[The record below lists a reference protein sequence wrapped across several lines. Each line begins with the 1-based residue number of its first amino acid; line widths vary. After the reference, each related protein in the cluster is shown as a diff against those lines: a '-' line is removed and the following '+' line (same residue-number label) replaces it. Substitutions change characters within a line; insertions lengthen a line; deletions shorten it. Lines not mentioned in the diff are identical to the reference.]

1 MEAVCEPNCKMGIRE
16 YLETISAII
25 RSPAKFYESVASET
39 GSRRALLFLMISGI
53 FYCSVSMTYFFENS
67 LKMGVIMMVNA
78 IVMPALGAVFTFSLL
93 GMTTQ
98 NRVPY
103 GKVFNVFA
111 YASGAVMVI
120 SWIPGLAMIMEP
132 FRAVLVGIGLVKTF
146 GIGKVRSVFLVI
158 MTAVLLLLFFWTA
171 APLVAELRHVLY

>member
-1 MEAVCEPNCKMGIRE
+1 MGIKE
-16 YLETISAII
+16 YFETIVAII
-25 RSPAKFYESVASET
+25 RSPAKYFESVALET
-39 GSRRALLFLMISGI
+39 GSRRAMFFLMISGI

-67 LKMGVIMMVNA
+67 LQMGVIMMVNA
-78 IVMPALGAVFTFSLL
+78 VVMPALGAVFTFSLL

-98 NRVPY
+98 NRAPY

-120 SWIPGLAMIMEP
+120 SWIPGLAVVMEP
-132 FRAVLVGIGLVKTF
+132 LRAILVGIGLVKTF
-146 GIGKVRSVFLVI
+146 GLGKIKAAFIVI

-171 APLVAELRHVLY
+171 APLVSELRHVFQ